1 MGAGLR
7 DVITI
12 GSLAEAD
19 ARRARLIDY
28 VWKGSVLPTGLP
40 RADADVEPP
49 ELAGLVRERIDR
61 LTVRLPHGLTSTS
74 HLVHPAG
81 RHNGRFVLYHGG
93 HGDPHGERYGPSTRR
108 AVQALLDNG
117 FLVAVVDL
125 PLHGWNR
132 HERLTS
138 HEDFAAY
145 ETSEFSGLVFFLEP
159 LARILNQVERNHQ
172 PASISLIG
180 FSGGAWATTVYA
192 AIDPRVTTSYPV
204 AGTWPFFLR
213 SLPTHSPN
221 FGDWEQRADALPG
234 FYAIAGYLD
243 LYVLGATGDGRRQL
257 QVLNRY
263 DPSCFPG
270 LGDRYAPAVE
280 RHVREL
286 GSGGWALLD
295 DATHRE
301 HTVSPYA
308 LSVILDDLNNLENLS
323 TQE

>member
-28 VWKGSVLPTGLP
+28 VWKGSGLPTGLP
-40 RADADVEPP
+40 QTDAGVEPP
-49 ELAGLVRERIDR
+49 ELAGLVRDRIDR
-61 LTVRLPHGLTSTS
+61 LTVRLPHGLASTS
-74 HLVHPAG
+74 YLVRPAG
-81 RHNGRFVLYHGG
+81 RPNGQFVLYHGG
-93 HGDPHGERYGPSTRR
+93 HGDPHGEQYGPPTRR

-132 HERLTS
+132 DARHTS

-145 ETSEFSGLVFFLEP
+145 ETNEFSGLVFFLEP
-159 LARILNQVERNHQ
+159 LARILNQVERDHH
-172 PASISLIG
+172 PASIGLIG

-213 SLPTHSPN
+213 GLPAHSPN
-221 FGDWEQRADALPG
+221 VGDWEQRADALPG

-243 LYVLGATGDGRRQL
+243 LYVLGVTGGGRARRQL

-270 LGDRYAPAVE
+270 RGDRYAPAVE
-280 RHVREL
+280 GHVRAL
-286 GSGGWALLD
+286 GQGSWGLLD

-308 LSVILDDLNNLENLS
+308 LSVILDDLEA
-323 TQE
+323 QE